1 MHFRVQGFHTA
12 IEHLRETRVI
22 GNFRDG
28 NTVVC
33 QQFGGT
39 AGGQEVDAEGGQGT
53 GEFEN
58 AGLVGNGEESLFDHG
73 CG

>member
-1 MHFRVQGFHTA
+1 MHFRVQGLDTA
-12 IEHLRETRVI
+12 IEHLRETRVV
-22 GNFRDG
+22 GHFRDG
-28 NTVVC
+28 NAVVG
-33 QQFGGT
+33 QQFGGA
-39 AGGQEVDAEGGQGT
+39 AGGQEVDAEGGQGA